1 MTHSDENIEN
11 ISQKYETHLDYK
23 NLHCHV
29 KRIDDHHF
37 YLLFRESIC
46 IDVNYFIWWEI
57 TDGFKKRG
65 SPLNLAEFYT
75 MFRHA
80 FGESGNHYDDWKGAF
95 NFAFKID
102 VLNDLTVTPY
112 ILNVVNLRGV
122 VEFKFRKIILPED
135 ISYDRGI
142 VHPAFAD
149 EFSFEQMDFLVRYLS
164 GFAEGFW
171 GKGRFVN
178 IENFVKEVPSNNILF
193 GFLDGC
199 FFENHFE
206 DTDEFEDNK
215 QQIMAAINQK
225 KLE

>member
-1 MTHSDENIEN
+1 MHSNEKIED
-11 ISQKYETHLDYK
+11 ISQEYETSLDYE

-46 IDVNYFIWWEI
+46 IDIDYFIWWEI
-57 TDGFKKRG
+57 KDSFKK
-65 SPLNLAEFYT
+65 SDPPLNLAKYYT

-95 NFAFKID
+95 NFAFKVD

-112 ILNVVNLRGV
+112 ILNVVNLRGA

-135 ISYDRGI
+135 LSYERGI

-149 EFSFEQMDFLVRYLS
+149 EFSLEQMNFLAGYLS

-171 GKGRFVN
+171 GKGRIVN
-178 IENFVKEVPSNNILF
+178 IENFVKEVSSNKILF
-193 GFLDGC
+193 GCLDGC
-199 FFENHFE
+199 FFEKYFE
-206 DTDEFEDNK
+206 DADEFQDNK
-215 QQIMAAINQK
+215 FRILTKINQK
-225 KLE
+225 KL